1 MTKIESKY
9 EPVQHKQKFH
19 MDWIKKKINKLNK
32 VKQDLRDSYIP
43 K

>member
-19 MDWIKKKINKLNK
+19 MDWIKKINKLNK
-32 VKQDLRDSYIP
+32 VKQNLRNSYIP